1 MFVTLVTHISF
12 APRAYVRHVTLEV
25 HRATRADMPAILE
38 LLRELAT
45 FEKLTPPDGAGY
57 ARLMRDLGT
66 RFDAFVAMDDGKAI
80 GYAMIYETYSS
91 FAARPRLWLEDMYVT
106 PSHRQRGVGKALMR
120 EVAREAKRR
129 QCARAEWAVLDW
141 NTGAMKLYEDLGAKK
156 KPWVW
161 FEMDPE
167 GIERLAKD
175 A

>member
-1 MFVTLVTHISF
+1 ME
-12 APRAYVRHVTLEV
+12 VR
-25 HRATRADMPAILE
+25 RATRADMPAVLD
-38 LLRELAT
+38 LLRELAV

-57 ARLMRDLGT
+57 ARLMRDLGV
-66 RFDAFVAMDDGKAI
+66 RFDAFIALEGGVAL
-80 GYAMIYETYSS
+80 GYAMVYERYSS
-91 FAARPRLWLEDMYVT
+91 FAARPTLWLEDLYVT
-106 PSHRQRGVGKALMR
+106 PEARKKGVGKALMR